1 MKEIEQII
9 IRPIITE
16 KSTMLKMDDLY
27 VFAVRQDATKID
39 IRRAVEKLFKVNV
52 KDVNTVK
59 IKGKPRR
66 AGRQV
71 GLTSSWKKAYV
82 KLASGQKIE
91 LIEGML

>member
-1 MKEIEQII
+1 MKENEQII
-9 IRPIITE
+9 IKPIITE
-16 KSTMLKMDDLY
+16 KSTIFKMDGIY

-59 IKGKPRR
+59 VKGKPRR
-66 AGRQV
+66 AGRSM
-71 GLTSSWKKAYV
+71 GLTSTWKKAYV
-82 KLASGQKIE
+82 KLAAGQKIE